1 MVFNNKVYEVLKWL
15 VQIVFPAVGAFYAAV
30 ASLWGFPY
38 ATEVVGT
45 ISAICVFL
53 GACLRISTSNYSGD
67 GVLTVDNNA
76 GAEEDKYNLTLTQEL
91 PDLASKNSFVITV
104 NDVTKIKEQISQ

>member
-1 MVFNNKVYEVLKWL
+1 MVFNSKVYEVLKWL

-76 GAEEDKYNLTLTQEL
+76 GTEEEKYNLTLTQEL
-91 PDLASKNSFVITV
+91 PDLANKNSFVITV
-104 NDVTKIKEQISQ
+104 NDVTKLKEQASQ